1 MDPSM
6 TWSFAVFFVVM
17 LGVLS
22 WVNHRAY
29 RWATRAFSLPPR
41 AKQVLAGVLIA
52 SLAGMT
58 LGRVL
63 DRLAAGQA
71 SRLVLFSASV
81 VQLAVLI
88 SVALLL
94 VVDLGVLGAGLTRRL
109 AALRAKPAKPDT
121 GTSAPASNPLPAE
134 AEAVAVPRR
143 AVLAQMAAGS
153 AFLIGGS
160 SSLYGTLVGRH
171 DYTIEELA
179 VRLPGLSKA
188 LDGFTIVQLSDIHV
202 GSFVGDAELEA
213 GFEFVKRA
221 RPDLVVLTGDLIDH
235 DPRVAE
241 RLGRFARRLVPLAR
255 EGVTAITGNHDF
267 YAGVDETV
275 GALER
280 AGARV
285 LRNEGRVIG
294 GARGFALLGV
304 DDVWAKRFNPGAGPD
319 LAQALSSLPEVE
331 GRHVARDLPRV
342 LLCHNPSY
350 FEESAGHV
358 DLQVSGHTHGGQVN
372 LVVRPGELFLKNG
385 WIAGL
390 YERNGSKL
398 YVNRGFGTAGPPA
411 RVGSPPEI
419 TRIVLASA

>member
-1 MDPSM
+1 MS
-6 TWSFAVFFVVM
+6 WSFAVFFLAM
-17 LGVLS
+17 LAVLG

-29 RWATRAFSLPPR
+29 RWATRAFSFSPR
-41 AKQVLAGVLIA
+41 GRRVLASVLVA
-52 SLAGMT
+52 SLAGMA
-58 LGRVL
+58 LGRVF
-63 DRLAAGQA
+63 DRLAPGQA
-71 SRLVLFSASV
+71 SRLVLLSASV

-88 SVALLL
+88 SVVLLL
-94 VVDLGVLGAGLTRRL
+94 VVDLGLLGAGLVRRFSARRQEAAPWQSDPL
-109 AALRAKPAKPDT
+109 ASSAGVPAVVE
-121 GTSAPASNPLPAE
+121 PA
-134 AEAVAVPRR
+134 AVPRR

-160 SSLYGTLVGRH
+160 SSLYGALVGRH
-171 DYTIEELA
+171 DYTIEELP

-188 LDGFTIVQLSDIHV
+188 LDGFTIVQLSDLHV

-213 GFEFVKRA
+213 GIEFVKRA
-221 RPDLVVLTGDLIDH
+221 RPDLIVLTGDLIDH

-275 GALER
+275 RALEHG
-280 AGARV
+280 GAKV
-285 LRNEGRVIG
+285 LRNQGRVIG

-304 DDVWAKRFNPGAGPD
+304 DDVWAKRFDPQAGPD
-319 LAQALSSLPEVE
+319 LGLALQSMSKVD
-331 GRHVARDLPRV
+331 GRNVGRDLPRV

-350 FEESAGHV
+350 FEQSAGHV

-372 LVVRPGELFLKNG
+372 LMVRPGELFLKNG

-390 YERNGSKL
+390 YERSGSKL

-411 RVGSPPEI
+411 RIGAPPEI